1 MKKKLSIISVISMTI
16 LSLCSVLA
24 IFCYVIVPD
33 NSPNA
38 NLQIPQI
45 ALLKPTAKQLLYPE
59 NILPPIKTSL
69 LGRIVNGVPNRYKY
83 YPVDSLTYNDGKAIL
98 YFGKQIRIVD
108 AGNAVHIEKKLTTKR
123 FWLGT
128 DKYGRDILSRLIV
141 GLRVSLLVGL
151 FAVIIS
157 IIIGTFFGMV
167 SGYYGRWID
176 RVIMTIINVN
186 WSIPTLLLAFAI
198 LLVME
203 RGLMAIFLA
212 VGFTLWVDLARIV
225 RGQVLEIKEK
235 EFVLAAKT
243 LGFSPLRI
251 MIKHILPNLT
261 GTVLVIAS
269 INFAT
274 AILVEAGLS
283 YLGLGVQP
291 PLPSLGNMLK
301 ENYGYATSG
310 FLVLSLAPAFAIV
323 ILVLSFNLL
332 GNGLR
337 DYFDIRR

>member
-1 MKKKLSIISVISMTI
+1 M
-16 LSLCSVLA
+16 
-24 IFCYVIVPD
+24 
-33 NSPNA
+33 
-38 NLQIPQI
+38 
-45 ALLKPTAKQLLYPE
+45 
-59 NILPPIKTSL
+59 
-69 LGRIVNGVPNRYKY
+69 
-83 YPVDSLTYNDGKAIL
+83 
-98 YFGKQIRIVD
+98 
-108 AGNAVHIEKKLTTKR
+108 
-123 FWLGT
+123 
-128 DKYGRDILSRLIV
+128 
-141 GLRVSLLVGL
+141 
-151 FAVIIS
+151 IIS

-198 LLVME
+198 LLVTE

-269 INFAT
+269 INC
-274 AILVEAGLS
+274 
-283 YLGLGVQP
+283 
-291 PLPSLGNMLK
+291 
-301 ENYGYATSG
+301 
-310 FLVLSLAPAFAIV
+310 
-323 ILVLSFNLL
+323 
-332 GNGLR
+332 
-337 DYFDIRR
+337 